1 MVGKVEM
8 SRAGGSWE
16 ASATGSRKARA
27 LLAFLGVHGT
37 EKVAVSDIVDALW
50 DDAPPREPA
59 ANVATLVSR
68 LRARFGLHAVL
79 GARTGY
85 WLASTIHVDLHD
97 AAALVTKAENALRA
111 GRPAHGL
118 LVAEQA
124 VKLLGDGP
132 LLADHPAA
140 AWADRARATQ
150 DAVLR
155 RAWQVGAESAL
166 RTGAPGLAQAMA
178 ETAVL
183 MRAAGAGVTHVAS

>member
-1 MVGKVEM
+1 LVGKVEM
-8 SRAGGSWE
+8 SRAGGTWE
-16 ASATGSRKARA
+16 ASPTGSRKART
-27 LLAFLGVHGT
+27 LLAFLGAHGT
-37 EKVAVSDIVDALW
+37 ERVAVSDIVDAVW
-50 DDAPPREPA
+50 SDAPPRDPG

-68 LRARFGLHAVL
+68 LRARFGLDAII

-85 WLASTIHVDLHD
+85 WLGATVHVDLHD
-97 AAALVTKAENALRA
+97 AAGLVTKAENALRA

-132 LLADHPAA
+132 VLTDHPAA
-140 AWADRARATQ
+140 AWADQARAAQETL
-150 DAVLR
+150 LR
-155 RAWQVGAESAL
+155 RAWQVGAASAL

-183 MRAAGAGVTHVAS
+183 MRAAGA